1 MKLILFTPVLK
12 SSAIGRMAS
21 LISRKLLSFGHEV
34 VVIRTEDEVFFQQPI
49 HDFGV
54 EPISWCDN
62 NQVNLKSQHVDA
74 VIYQIGDNYTYHRGC
89 LSWLPRLPGV
99 VCLHDFYLGNLF
111 YAWAQ
116 QSGSEAKNILQ
127 IWYGPEATKHFF
139 KHQDLS
145 SLIEATGNSY
155 PMTEWLC
162 SMAQAVITH
171 SSWQIDRVLNC
182 CAGPVQ
188 VVPLAYDAP
197 ELSIEEVEAAVEE
210 NKQFSILTIG
220 HVNKN
225 KRAASVIR
233 AIGANRALRK
243 KTTYQLVGEISP
255 AMKKELTR
263 LAKKQKVKLIISG
276 KVDDGTL
283 IQAIHKADLVTCL
296 RWPALEAASAS
307 TIEALLYGKATI
319 VTDTGFYSEIPNEY
333 TIKINPDNEIAE
345 ITAVLEKL
353 EKNPEFL
360 KELGLRAKPW
370 ARETF
375 TADNYALKLLETIL
389 ITTRTNVVTNAV
401 NYFTKLMYNWGAQ
414 KELVGKEYLLKPLG
428 IFDEIS

>member
-21 LISRKLLSFGHEV
+21 LISRKLISFGHQV
-34 VVIRTEDEVFFQQPI
+34 VVVRTEDVGFYNHPI
-49 HDFGV
+49 HDFGT

-62 NQVNLKSQHVDA
+62 HQVNLMYESADG
-74 VIYQIGDNYTYHRGC
+74 VIYQIGDNHTFHQGC
-89 LSWLPRLPGV
+89 LTWLPHIPGV
-99 VCLHDFYLGNLF
+99 VCLHDFFLGNLF
-111 YAWAQ
+111 NGWAQ
-116 QSGSEAKNILQ
+116 YCRAEAKNILKT
-127 IWYGPEATKHFF
+127 WYGSAASDSYFQY
-139 KHQDLS
+139 QDIDS
-145 SLIEATGNSY
+145 FIEGTRNCY

-171 SSWQIDRVLNC
+171 SSWQIDRVLNSC
-182 CAGPVQ
+182 SGPVQ

-197 ELSIEEVEAAVEE
+197 DLSTEQIEAGEE
-210 NKQFSILTIG
+210 KSKKFSILTVG

-225 KRAASVIR
+225 KRAASVIK

-243 KTTYQLVGEISP
+243 KITYQLVGEISP
-255 AMKKELTR
+255 ATRKELTR

-276 KVDDGTL
+276 NIDDATL
-283 IQAIHKADLVTCL
+283 IQAILQADLVTCL

-333 TIKINPDNEIAE
+333 TIKINPNNEIAE
-345 ITAVLEKL
+345 IAAVLEKL
-353 EKNPEFL
+353 EKNPEFF
-360 KELGLRAKPW
+360 KELGMRAKAW

-375 TADNYALKLLETIL
+375 TADNYALKLVELTL
-389 ITTRTNVVTNAV
+389 ATTRTNVVANAV
-401 NYFTKLMYNWGAQ
+401 NYFAEIMYDWGA
-414 KELVGKEYLLKPLG
+414 KTELLGKEYIMKPLA